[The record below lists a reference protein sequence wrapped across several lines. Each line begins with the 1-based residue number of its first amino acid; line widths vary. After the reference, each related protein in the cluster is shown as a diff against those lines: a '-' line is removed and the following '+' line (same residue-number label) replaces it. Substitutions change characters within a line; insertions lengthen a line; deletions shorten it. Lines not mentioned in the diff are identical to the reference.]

1 MLKSIIQND
10 QKKICGISWL
20 SKNKDIGKEKS
31 LYLNQLL
38 PILRNQ
44 NATFVNLQ
52 YGNVSDEI
60 KEILDSYGI
69 EIKSISDI
77 DNFNDLDGLAS
88 LVDACDY
95 VITASNVTAHIAGAL
110 NKKTFL
116 ILPFSRGKI
125 WYWGESTDRSLWYPS
140 IEIFRCPGLGLWD
153 IPINNLSKKL
163 KFLYD

>member
-1 MLKSIIQND
+1 MK
-10 QKKICGISWL
+10 
-20 SKNKDIGKEKS
+20 
-31 LYLNQLL
+31 QLL

-44 NATFVNLQ
+44 NATFINLQ
-52 YGNVSDEI
+52 YGDVSVEI
-60 KEILDSYGI
+60 KEILDHYDI
-69 EIKSISDI
+69 EIKSISNI

-116 ILPFSRGKI
+116 ILPFSSGKI

-140 IEIFRCPGLGLWD
+140 IEIFSCPGLGLWD

-163 KFLYD
+163 KILYG